1 MELTS
6 IKVKEIIKEYFKI
19 HNYSNDTQKN
29 VLWILK
35 SFSNYLISN
44 TDKRDFREIEEK
56 DYYDYFEY
64 LMNEKE
70 RKTNT
75 LRCYCLN
82 LKKIFRILEE
92 EEKIIF
98 NPFYRIKIIKA
109 DKNIKDKVI
118 SEEEINKL
126 LSIPNLKNARGFRNR
141 VILEVFYGTGI
152 RAKEL
157 LNLELDDFLIEERL
171 IFIRQGKGRK
181 DRIIPIGE
189 HAFKYLK
196 KYVKEIRG
204 KILKRKRCKYL
215 FVTSRGTKLSY
226 GQLGLIMR
234 KIAKQ
239 INKNA
244 SPHILR
250 HSFSTHLLKSGAGL
264 RQLQL
269 LLGHKS
275 ISSTQIYIHFN
286 KEHLKEEYEKYH
298 PLENELYFDVY
309 SREQKVI
316 KGELPIGQVL
326 IKKK

>member
-1 MELTS
+1 MELTN
-6 IKVKEIIKEYFKI
+6 IKVQEIIKEYFKI

-29 VLWILK
+29 VLYALK
-35 SFSNYLISN
+35 IFGNYLFKN
-44 TDKRDFREIEEK
+44 TGKKDFRDIEEK

-64 LMNEKE
+64 LMKEKQ
-70 RKTNT
+70 RKINT
-75 LRCYCLN
+75 LRCYSLN
-82 LKKIFRILEE
+82 LKKVFSILEE
-92 EEKIIF
+92 EEKILF

-109 DKNIKDKVI
+109 DKNIKDKVM

-126 LSIPNLKNARGFRNR
+126 LSIPKLKNMFGFRNR

-157 LNLELDDFLIEERL
+157 INLEIDDFLIEERL
-171 IFIRQGKGRK
+171 IFIREGKGRK
-181 DRIIPIGE
+181 DRIIPVGE
-189 HAFKYLK
+189 HTFKFLR

-204 KILKRKRCKYL
+204 KILKKKRSKYL
-215 FVTSRGTKLSY
+215 FVTGNGTNLSQS
-226 GQLGLIMR
+226 QLGLIIR
-234 KIAKQ
+234 KMAKQ
-239 INKNA
+239 INKKV

-250 HSFSTHLLKSGAGL
+250 HCFSTHLVKSGAGL

-298 PLENELYFDVY
+298 PLENELYYDVY
-309 SREQKVI
+309 SREEKVI
-316 KGELPIGQVL
+316 KGEIPVGQVVVR
-326 IKKK
+326 

>member
-1 MELTS
+1 MELTG

-29 VLWILK
+29 VLWVLK
-35 SFSNYLISN
+35 SFSNYLYN
-44 TDKRDFREIEEK
+44 KTEKRDFRDIEEK
-56 DYYDYFEY
+56 DYYNYFEY
-64 LMNEKE
+64 LMKEKQ

-75 LRCYCLN
+75 LRCYSLS
-82 LKKIFRILEE
+82 LKKVFSILEE
-92 EEKIIF
+92 EEKILF
-98 NPFYRIKIIKA
+98 NPFYKIKTFKTNS
-109 DKNIKDKVI
+109 NIRDKVM

-126 LSIPNLKNARGFRNR
+126 LSIPNLKNASGFRDR

-157 LNLELDDFLIEERL
+157 LNLEIDDFLIEERL

-181 DRIIPIGE
+181 DRIIPVGE
-189 HAFKYLK
+189 HTFKFLK
-196 KYVKEIRG
+196 KYVKEVRG

-215 FVTSRGTKLSY
+215 FVTGRGTNLSY
-226 GQLGLIMR
+226 GHLGVIMK
-234 KIAKQ
+234 KIARQ

-250 HSFSTHLLKSGAGL
+250 HSFATHLIKSGAGL

-275 ISSTQIYIHFN
+275 ISSTQVYIHFN

-298 PLENELYFDVY
+298 PLENELYFDVC
-309 SREQKVI
+309 SREQEVI
-316 KGELPIGQVL
+316 KGELKVGQVL
-326 IKKK
+326 VREK